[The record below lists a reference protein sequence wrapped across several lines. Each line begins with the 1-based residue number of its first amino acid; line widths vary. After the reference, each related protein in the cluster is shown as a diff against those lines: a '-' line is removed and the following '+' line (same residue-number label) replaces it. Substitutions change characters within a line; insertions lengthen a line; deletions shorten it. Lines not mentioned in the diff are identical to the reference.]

1 MESIVGSIGFS
12 GGAMS
17 TTLPLL
23 GFMYLW
29 VIKNGNFS
37 KNDWY
42 FVLGLLF
49 IGFVGYKRAI
59 WFMMPILIAVFM
71 FYVRRKKIPNR
82 ILFFSIFMIPLVFY
96 FGIRLNPTLN
106 KEHEVWGS
114 FDLDYTINYTREYSF
129 GKTNQEFKT
138 EDEKIAFG
146 RGGATISLI
155 NKIVNLDLDTKD
167 WIGYGLNTMYVEG
180 ANNDKL
186 FSERFKLNGIGAATG
201 FFQNYVVSGF
211 IGVFA
216 TLLFFISIVF
226 QTKNKRMRY
235 VLLGFVL
242 WEYFFYTGV
251 LFRETPL
258 AFLLIYLILYS
269 NQYLN
274 LNIAKKRT
282 TNYTKGYLINQSA

>member
-1 MESIVGSIGFS
+1 MESIVGSIGYS

-17 TTLPLL
+17 TTFPLL

-29 VIKNGNFS
+29 VIRNGNFT
-37 KNDWY
+37 KKDWY
-42 FVLGLLF
+42 IVLGLLF
-49 IGFVGYKRAI
+49 IGFAGYKRAI
-59 WFMMPILIAVFM
+59 WFIMPVLIAVFM
-71 FYVRRKKIPNR
+71 FYVRQKKIPNR
-82 ILFFSIFMIPLVFY
+82 ILFFSIFMIPFVFY

-106 KEHEVWGS
+106 KEQKVWGS

-129 GKTNQEFKT
+129 GKTNADSRT

-155 NKIVNLDLDTKD
+155 NKISNFELDEKD

-180 ANNDKL
+180 ANNDQL

-251 LFRETPL
+251 LFRETSL
-258 AFLLIYLILYS
+258 AFLLIYIILYS

-274 LNIAKKRT
+274 LNVLKKSS
-282 TNYTKGYLINQSA
+282 INHSKVQPIIQSF